1 MTEERRPVLEAALR
15 AAGAQFASVGGCL
28 LPERFTNVADEVQ
41 AVRSNAGVIDRIDR
55 GWLAARGADARRFL
69 HGMVSNEVQALAPGD
84 GRYTLQLDAHGHIL
98 TDLCVLALEDHLLL
112 DTDWSLKDKLRAS
125 LERYLIADDVVLADR
140 SDELAALDV
149 HGPRAGALLRAAGA
163 DTLPDVELAHRE
175 VRLGDAPVRLVRLS
189 ETGEEGFRLL
199 FTVEHA
205 QNVWDA
211 LAAQQ
216 ERVRWRPIGHAAL
229 NVLRVEAGRPRYG
242 ADMDERTLAPEA
254 GIEQRA
260 ISYTKG
266 CYIGQETVER
276 IRSRGHVN
284 RRLAGLLL
292 ETSALPAPGTRLRY
306 GSKEV
311 GWLTTAVASPTLS
324 RTIALGYL
332 RREHLKPGTRLEL
345 EGGGAAEVTE
355 LPFVGRS

>member
-1 MTEERRPVLEAALR
+1 MTEDRRPVLEAALR
-15 AAGAQFASVGGCL
+15 AAGAQFASVDGCL

-41 AVRSNAGVIDRIDR
+41 AVRSNAGVIDRTDR

-84 GRYTLQLDAHGHIL
+84 GRYALQLDAHGHVL
-98 TDLCVLALEDHLLL
+98 ADLYVLALEDQLLL
-112 DTDWSLKDKLRAS
+112 ETDWSLQDKLRAN
-125 LERYLIADDVVLADR
+125 LERYLIADDVELADR

-149 HGPRAGALLRAAGA
+149 DGPQAAALLRAAGA
-163 DTLPDVELAHRE
+163 DTLPEVELAHRK
-175 VRLGDAPVRLVRLS
+175 VHLGDVPVRLVRLS

-199 FTVEHA
+199 FAVELA

-211 LAAQQ
+211 LAAQR
-216 ERVRWRPIGHAAL
+216 ERFAWRPVGHAAL
-229 NVLRVEAGRPRYG
+229 NVLRVEAGLPRYG
-242 ADMDERTLAPEA
+242 PDMDERTLAPEA
-254 GIEQRA
+254 SVEQRA

-284 RRLAGLLL
+284 RHLAGLLL
-292 ETSALPAPGTRLRY
+292 ETSALPAAGTKLRH
-306 GSKEV
+306 GSKQV
-311 GWLTTAVASPTLS
+311 GWLTTAVDSPTL
-324 RTIALGYL
+324 RRPIALGYL
-332 RREHLKPGTRLEL
+332 RREHLKPGTRLEV
-345 EGGGAAEVTE
+345 EGGGAAEVAE